1 MLRRTPVVVAGLFS
15 ALVIAAMLWRLRY
28 GTEFTDEAFPTAL
41 AYRFA
46 LGDRS
51 FIDEIHYAQTAGLL
65 LFPFVWSWL
74 KIVGSSAGI
83 VLYTRV
89 LFLAFKIAVGG
100 VVVATVRRHVRTP
113 LAIVVGLGAVV
124 FVPHSIPNVGYNV
137 LGGGLQAIAA
147 FLAVGACD
155 DARPRRRLLAAGVS
169 NGLAAVAYPPLA
181 VPAILLA
188 IVLLATRYVRR
199 VDVGAYVLGG
209 IVGAGWLVALLVRAG
224 SAQFHAL
231 LDLSARTAE
240 RPPSKLLAI
249 GRELAQGPV
258 GFWLLAGAATL
269 LIVNLRPRW
278 SALAV
283 PLFVACLAL
292 RLRVAIDGSLF
303 LTTYLG
309 LFAPTFLFLLAR
321 DRFCRRLLL
330 VVWLP
335 SLVAG
340 LITAFM
346 SGNGGAVNGG
356 VGFHAGALVFV
367 VYAAIA
373 VARLWDREGAGA
385 EVLRLLGPAIV
396 VVALLRQFAFT
407 MYREDAIDML
417 TARVADGPHRGLRT
431 TPERAAAAADLVR
444 VFAEHD
450 DPDGKLAVLWELPG
464 VHLYSRMRPAT
475 SSVWTF
481 LAADQEA
488 FLRHYQANVTG
499 KGIALLLG
507 APAGYILPIEPFI
520 TSQGHVLETIPLG
533 TVWSEPTP

>member
-1 MLRRTPVVVAGLFS
+1 MPAVVAGLFTV
-15 ALVIAAMLWRLRY
+15 LVIAVMLWRLRY

-46 LGDRS
+46 LGDRP

-65 LFPFVWSWL
+65 LFPFVWVWL
-74 KIVGSSAGI
+74 KIAGSSAGI

-89 LFLAFKIAVGG
+89 LFLAFKLAVGG
-100 VVVATVRRHVRTP
+100 AVVAAVRRHLRTP

-137 LGGGLQAIAA
+137 LGGGLQAIAG
-147 FLAVGACD
+147 FLAARACD
-155 DARPRRRLLAAGVS
+155 DARPRRLLLASGVS
-169 NGLAAVAYPPLA
+169 NGLAAVAYPPLG
-181 VPAILLA
+181 VPAVLLA
-188 IVLLATRYVRR
+188 LVLLATRYVRR
-199 VDVGAYVLGG
+199 SDVGTYVLGG
-209 IVGAGWLVALLVRAG
+209 IVGAGWLVPLLVRAG
-224 SAQFHAL
+224 SAQLHAL

-249 GRELAQGPV
+249 ARELAQGPI

-269 LIVNLRPRW
+269 LILHQQPRW
-278 SALAV
+278 SALVV

-292 RLRVAIDGSLF
+292 RLHVAIDGSLF

-309 LFAPTFLFLLAR
+309 LFAPTFLFLLWK
-321 DRFCRRLLL
+321 DRFCRMLFL

-335 SLVAG
+335 SLVGG
-340 LITAFM
+340 LLTAFM

-356 VGFHAGALVFV
+356 VGFHAGALVFGA
-367 VYAAIA
+367 YAAIA
-373 VARLWDREGAGA
+373 VTRLWDREGTGA
-385 EVLRLLGPAIV
+385 DVLRLLGPAILV
-396 VVALLRQFAFT
+396 LALLRQFAST
-407 MYREDAIDML
+407 MYREDAIPAL
-417 TARVADGPHRGLRT
+417 TARIPDGPHRGLYT
-431 TPERAAAAADLVR
+431 TPERAVAAADLVR

-450 DPDGKLAVLWELPG
+450 DPGGKLAVLWELPG

-481 LAADQEA
+481 PVADQEA
-488 FLRHYQANVTG
+488 FLRHYRANVTG

-507 APAGYILPIEPFI
+507 TPAGYLLPVEPFI